1 MTEKETDL
9 LQLYF
14 DQIRVFPLLSFEE
27 EMDLA
32 QRIQNGEKKA
42 REILI
47 ESNLRLVIKIAR
59 SYLSSDVSLL
69 DLIQEGNLG
78 LIHAAERFD
87 PARKSR
93 FSTYAG
99 WWVRQS
105 ISRFLANKRRLIR
118 LPLRKEA
125 MLRKVQK
132 SHQLLIQRF
141 TREPSPEE
149 IAREAGISME
159 EVNAILAIATGILSL
174 DINDPESG
182 GILDYHEDYTY
193 NPERALLREA
203 SKRATM
209 AVLNCLK
216 DEEKKILMYRYQLN
230 GTEGQTL
237 KSISSQMGISPETV
251 RQIEMKAIKKI
262 RTTPELFGYLR

>member
-1 MTEKETDL
+1 MTGKKTNL

-14 DQIRVFPLLSFEE
+14 DQIKNFPLLSFEE
-27 EMDLA
+27 EIELA
-32 QRIQNGEKKA
+32 QRIQKGEKKA
-42 REILI
+42 QKKLI

-59 SYLSSDVSLL
+59 SYISADVSLL

-78 LIHAAERFD
+78 LIRAAERFD
-87 PARKSR
+87 PAKKVR

-99 WWVRQS
+99 WWVRQG
-105 ISRFLANKRRLIR
+105 ISRFLVNKRRLIR

-132 SHQLLIQRF
+132 SHQLLVQRF
-141 TREPSPEE
+141 TREPSSEE

-159 EVNAILAIATGILSL
+159 EVNSILSIASGILSL
-174 DINDPESG
+174 DINDPDNG

-193 NPERALLREA
+193 NPERALLRKA
-203 SKRATM
+203 SRGATM

-237 KSISSQMGISPETV
+237 KNIGSQMGISPETV
-251 RQIEMKAIKKI
+251 RQIELKAIKKI
-262 RTTPELFGYLR
+262 RTNPKLYNHLK